1 MFIAIIWRLSC
12 DASSVN
18 SADAESPKSDTQK
31 RHPVRFGPTDPISF
45 KEWNSVL
52 STAPVPEAQR
62 WAHRMA
68 IAGFLKHCKESR
80 CAATIM
86 VIKAYL
92 DGVKRTGGPLT
103 ETTDALRWF
112 YRQALRIRNEG
123 VAGTPPA
130 NATDGPVPAERDRPS
145 LGAADMGGPEWE
157 RALIRALRGQGLLW
171 RTEQAYRNWG
181 WRFARFV
188 SPREVRHSGTTDVRA
203 FLSDLAVTR
212 RASQSSQKQAL
223 NALVYL
229 FRHGLNTDLGDFSSF
244 TRAEPK
250 RRMPTVLT
258 AAECRAVMGQ
268 LESTMKLMALLDYG
282 GGLRVSELVRLRI
295 QDVDLERGS
304 VILRGA
310 KGDKDRRTLL
320 PESLREPLRE
330 HMARLRALFAVDRA
344 ADVPGVWLP
353 EGLERKFG
361 LGVGKEWVWQWLFPS
376 RELSIDPQTG
386 IRRRHHVL
394 DRTVQ
399 RAVKA
404 AAIAGGLDKRVT
416 PHVLRHSFATHLLES
431 GVDIRTVQDLLGHEK
446 IETTQIYLHVMQ
458 KPGLGVRSPL
468 DVLM

>member
-1 MFIAIIWRLSC
+1 MARQIC
-12 DASSVN
+12 SSRVKPD
-18 SADAESPKSDTQK
+18 DAESPKSDIRL
-31 RHPVRFGPTDPISF
+31 RHSDSFGTTEPISF
-45 KEWNSVL
+45 RGWNDVL
-52 STAPVPEAQR
+52 SAASVTEAQR

-68 IAGFLKHCKESR
+68 ISTFLKHCKESR
-80 CAATIM
+80 CPATIM

-92 DGVKRTGGPLT
+92 DGVKRTGGPVT

-112 YRQALRIRNEG
+112 YRQALRARKG
-123 VAGTPPA
+123 D
-130 NATDGPVPAERDRPS
+130 DGELPGSIPLGQVPAERDRPS
-145 LGAADMGGPEWE
+145 LGAGDRGGPDWE
-157 RALIRALRGQGLLW
+157 RALIRAIREQGLLW
-171 RTEQAYRNWG
+171 RTEQTYRNWG

-188 SPREVRHSGTTDVRA
+188 SPREVPKTGTVEVRA

-212 RASQSSQKQAL
+212 RASQSNQRQAL

-229 FRHGLNTDLGDFSSF
+229 FRHGLNTDLGDFSGF

-258 AAECRAVMGQ
+258 GVECRAVMGR
-268 LESTMKLMALLDYG
+268 LDSTMKLMARLDYG

-304 VILRGA
+304 MILRGA

-330 HMARLRALFAVDRA
+330 HMGRLRALYTEDRA

-361 LGVGKEWVWQWLFPS
+361 KGVGKEWVWQWLFPS
-376 RELSIDPQTG
+376 RKLSLDPQTG
-386 IRRRHHVL
+386 ILRRHHVL

-399 RAVKA
+399 RAVKEA
-404 AAIAGGLDKRVT
+404 AAAAGLDKRVT

-468 DVLM
+468 DALGGDSS